1 MHRLNT
7 LAASACCVTTLVSSQ
22 LVARDDGRFANSSPI
37 GGANVRFWHKTSSCI
52 TTPSTA
58 QRRRSRS
65 HVRRIPP
72 TLPSAVAAC
81 RIDRR
86 RVSTARDD
94 AVQENGTYG
103 GQGKAGCVPPTALL
117 FLSGRRTCAR
127 QEMDL
132 GAATSKTLGSHPS
145 VTHTSHTRHS
155 NVCNSAKPPIFGIG
169 RTNRRIATPQ
179 LGQHGAG

>member
-1 MHRLNT
+1 MRPSSRYST
-7 LAASACCVTTLVSSQ
+7 VTF
-22 LVARDDGRFANSSPI
+22 RFLL
-37 GGANVRFWHKTSSCI
+37 RKSSCI

-86 RVSTARDD
+86 RVSTARTMPFKKTARMGD
-94 AVQENGTYG
+94 
-103 GQGKAGCVPPTALL
+103 KAKPGCVPPTALL

-155 NVCNSAKPPIFGIG
+155 NVCNSAKPPIFGIE